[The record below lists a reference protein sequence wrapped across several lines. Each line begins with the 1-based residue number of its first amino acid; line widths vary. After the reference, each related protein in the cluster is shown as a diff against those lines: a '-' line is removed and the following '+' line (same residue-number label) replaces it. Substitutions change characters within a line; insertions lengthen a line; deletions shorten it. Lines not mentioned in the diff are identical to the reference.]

1 MSAQMDAD
9 DLVSVVIPAYNAERW
24 IAATLASA
32 LAQTYRNLEIVVV
45 DDGSTDKTSAIA
57 EAFAARDPRV
67 RVIHQ
72 TNRGLAAA
80 RNTGIAASRGSLIA
94 PLDADDLWH
103 PEKTAK
109 QVAVMREAGPRVGVV
124 YSWYSIIDE
133 SDRVIAR
140 ALRPHH
146 QGDIY
151 AALVVSNFI
160 SSASIPLIRRS
171 CLLELGGYDASL
183 RTRGAQGCE
192 DWKLYLA
199 IAERY
204 EFLLVPEYLVGYRR
218 HPGSMSRSVLPM
230 KRGHAEVL
238 AEARQRHPELPTDL
252 FRRSKSEFCYW
263 SGLYS
268 LRNGQI
274 RQGLFLTVSIWL
286 NDPLFPLRPLFRQ
299 GLARAVRNVARR
311 LGIVEKFIGRPF
323 LELPPW

>member
-1 MSAQMDAD
+1 MD
-9 DLVSVVIPAYNAERW
+9 DLVSVIIPAYNAERW
-24 IAATLASA
+24 IGATLSSA
-32 LAQTYRNLEIVVV
+32 LAQTYPALEVNVV
-45 DDGSTDKTSAIA
+45 DDGSKDGTAAIVQKFGTNDK
-57 EAFAARDPRV
+57 RV
-67 RVIHQ
+67 RLLRQ
-72 TNRGLAAA
+72 TNHGLAAA
-80 RNTGIAASRGSLIA
+80 RNAGIAASRGSLIA

-103 PEKTAK
+103 PEKIAK
-109 QVAVMREAGPRVGVV
+109 QVAAMREAGPRVGVV

-146 QGDIY
+146 QGNVY

-171 CLLELGGYDASL
+171 CLLELGGYDPGP

-199 IAERY
+199 MAEHY

-218 HPGSMSRSVLPM
+218 HPGGMSRNVLPM

-238 AEARQRHPELPTDL
+238 AEARQRHPELPPDL
-252 FRRSKSEFCYW
+252 FRRSKGEFCYW

-274 RQGLFLTVSIWL
+274 REGLLLTASTWL

-299 GLARAVRNVARR
+299 GVARGVRNLARR
-311 LGIVEKFIGRPF
+311 LGFVEKFIGRPF
-323 LELPPW
+323 LELPP